1 MYIKINALLM
11 NILYIYER
19 KHLYYIILFFVLAFA
34 YLNKCEKRY
43 TFFKLLKIF
52 HFLSYYASR
61 LKKAHMFQ
69 SNSLVYIYISKIVM
83 ELFIIFLQFITLLF
97 SKLVGQVLIFSLRA
111 VLAGGSTRE
120 VVKLRGLIQF
130 TSLALM
136 P

>member
-34 YLNKCEKRY
+34 YVNKCEKRY

-69 SNSLVYIYISKIVM
+69 SNSLVYIYIYFKNCDGIVYNFFTIYY
-83 ELFIIFLQFITLLF
+83 FIVFT
-97 SKLVGQVLIFSLRA
+97 
-111 VLAGGSTRE
+111 AGRPSADFFTQSSPG
-120 VVKLRGLIQF
+120 RGEHKGGG
-130 TSLALM
+130 
-136 P
+136 